1 MNIKDNGLFKFDYQ
15 FPVYNFFFP
24 NQGKSLSSERLSD
37 VLNHSNANVSSRAL
51 YFHIPFCET
60 ICTFCPFTRGA
71 YRDSG
76 LVDQYTQALIRE
88 IEIKS
93 DLNDYHAV
101 PVRSIFFG
109 GGTPSLLSPENIAQI
124 GSAIH
129 KNFSV
134 SSDCEFSFEIEIK
147 SLNEEKVSAMKGI
160 GVTHP
165 RFGLQTFNPVW
176 RELFNLTSTF
186 DHINFAA
193 DILNRNFRTVLFDI
207 LYGMNGQDEEDIIRD
222 LEKAVSLGTTN
233 IDIYPI
239 DNVMTQ
245 SKLHKSIQ
253 DKGMPVTSA
262 TRKFTMN
269 MLVDA
274 YMRSKGFMPHNGHGY
289 VRTANVDS
297 SVVSQDYSFVYHE
310 HVYGYADHDLHGFG
324 VNAVSSLRGHV
335 ITNTSSRQKYI
346 TDVLEKN
353 TVPSTISQHPGF
365 LDEMKPLILRLPY
378 HGVIEKSKVSML
390 QIPFALQEKLSQL
403 KEHQLVTEDAEK
415 LYLTKLGWYW
425 YTNIMYWLMPEA
437 DQNAMKRFITE
448 QLEIPG
454 KFIAKKELLYV

>member
-1 MNIKDNGLFKFDYQ
+1 M
-15 FPVYNFFFP
+15 
-24 NQGKSLSSERLSD
+24 
-37 VLNHSNANVSSRAL
+37 
-51 YFHIPFCET
+51 
-60 ICTFCPFTRGA
+60 
-71 YRDSG
+71 
-76 LVDQYTQALIRE
+76 
-88 IEIKS
+88 
-93 DLNDYHAV
+93 
-101 PVRSIFFG
+101 
-109 GGTPSLLSPENIAQI
+109 
-124 GSAIH
+124 
-129 KNFSV
+129 
-134 SSDCEFSFEIEIK
+134 
-147 SLNEEKVSAMKGI
+147 
-160 GVTHP
+160 THP

-193 DILNRNFRTVLFDI
+193 DILNSNFKTVLFDI

-245 SKLHKSIQ
+245 SKLHKSIR

-297 SVVSQDYSFVYHE
+297 SVVNQDYSFVYHE
-310 HVYGYADHDLHGFG
+310 HVYGYSDHDLHGFG

-346 TDVLEKN
+346 TSVLEKN
-353 TVPSTISQHPGF
+353 TVPSTISQHPGI